1 MTVPLNEK
9 IRRTLP
15 RLQGFTPTE
24 LGRRRPGPDRRN
36 RVAPETIEMKRS
48 SISLCAG
55 LIALSMPLEA
65 FAQGS
70 VTLSGL
76 IDAGVTWVNNEH
88 GGSKTFLDSG
98 IFAPNLLTFKGTEDL
113 GGGSRALFELTSQFD
128 LGSGAT
134 IPGAGALFNRTAY
147 VGLSNDHLGTLTL
160 GNQYDFM
167 FETLTLGLFDGAFL
181 AGGIY
186 DFRQGPFASLG
197 VPDNPTGSFDFDRM
211 GGATRVAN
219 SVKYRSPDI
228 YGLRFGALYGF
239 GGVAGDFTANST
251 TSLGLNYA
259 NGPLGLGAA
268 FVNVRYTGLYEGLN
282 GSIRNFG
289 FGAHYQ
295 FGSVLVMLLYT
306 NTANT
311 ASGAMINVYKTGV
324 QWDITGLWAAGLDY
338 AFMQGSDTLDNN
350 RAHQVS
356 GVVQYHLSKRTFV
369 YMEGIY
375 QHASGDGPVTQAWIN
390 ALNQPGSASTTGSQV
405 LARVGVS
412 TRF

>member
-1 MTVPLNEK
+1 
-9 IRRTLP
+9 
-15 RLQGFTPTE
+15 
-24 LGRRRPGPDRRN
+24 
-36 RVAPETIEMKRS
+36 MKRKN
-48 SISLCAG
+48 ISLCMG
-55 LIALSMPLEA
+55 IIALTASA
-65 FAQGS
+65 AASAQSS
-70 VTLSGL
+70 VTLTGL
-76 IDAGVTWVNNEH
+76 IDAGVTYVNNQQ

-113 GGGSRALFELTSQFD
+113 GGGNRAIFELTSQFD

-134 IPGAGALFNRTAY
+134 IPAAGDIFNRTSY
-147 VGLSNDHLGTLTL
+147 VGLANDRLGTVTF

-186 DFRQGPFASLG
+186 DFRQGPFSALG
-197 VPDNPTGSFDFDRM
+197 VPNNPTGSFDFDRM

-228 YGLRFGALYGF
+228 SGLQFGALYGF
-239 GGVAGDFTANST
+239 GGVAGDFSANST
-251 TSLGLNYA
+251 VSFGLNYA

-268 FVNVRYTGLYEGLN
+268 FVNVKYAGLYEGLD

-289 FGAHYQ
+289 FGAHYR
-295 FGSVLVMLLYT
+295 FGSVLAMLLYT

-311 ASGAMINVYKTGV
+311 ASGAKINVYKTGA
-324 QWDITGLWAAGLDY
+324 QWDISGPWSAGLDY
-338 AFMQGSDTLDNN
+338 TFMDGNAVLDNN

-369 YMEGIY
+369 YVEGIY

-390 ALNQPGSASTTGSQV
+390 ALNEPGSASTSGSQV
-405 LARVGVS
+405 LARIGLS

>member
-1 MTVPLNEK
+1 
-9 IRRTLP
+9 
-15 RLQGFTPTE
+15 
-24 LGRRRPGPDRRN
+24 
-36 RVAPETIEMKRS
+36 MKHSR
-48 SISLCAG
+48 ISLCAG
-55 LIALSMPLEA
+55 LIALTMSTA
-65 FAQGS
+65 ASAQGS
-70 VTLSGL
+70 VTIFGL
-76 IDAGVTWVNNEH
+76 LDAGVTYVNNQQ
-88 GGSKTFLDSG
+88 GGSKTFLDTG
-98 IFAPNLLTFKGTEDL
+98 IFAPNLLTLKGTEEL

-128 LGSGAT
+128 LASGAM

-147 VGLSNDHLGTLTL
+147 VGLSNDRLGTLTL

-186 DFRQGPFASLG
+186 DFRQGPFTSLG

-211 GGATRVAN
+211 GGATRVAS

-228 YGLRFGALYGF
+228 YGIHIGALYGF

-251 TSLGLNYA
+251 MSFGIDYA

-268 FVNVRYTGLYEGLN
+268 FVNVRYSGLYEGLN

-289 FGAHYQ
+289 FGGHYQ
-295 FGSVLVMLLYT
+295 FGPVLAMLLYT

-311 ASGAMINVYKTGV
+311 ASGAKIDVYKTGV
-324 QWDITGLWAAGLDY
+324 QWNITAVWTAGLDY
-338 AFMQGSDTLDNN
+338 SFMQGNEVLDNN
-350 RAHQVS
+350 RAHQLS
-356 GVVQYHLSKRTFV
+356 GVVQYHLSKRTFL
-369 YMEGIY
+369 YAEGIY

-412 TRF
+412 TRFF